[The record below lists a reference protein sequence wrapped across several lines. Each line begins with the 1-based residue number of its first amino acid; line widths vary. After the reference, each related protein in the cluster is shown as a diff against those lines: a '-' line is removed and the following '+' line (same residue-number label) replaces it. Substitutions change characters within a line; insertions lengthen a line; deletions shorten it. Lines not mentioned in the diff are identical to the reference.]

1 MDHGWQRPY
10 VGERT
15 EPFFPVLRRCRP
27 SNTTASVGISALVT
41 SVHDRNPAMRGRIL
55 ATPDHA
61 SEGGAAPRIT
71 AGWFE
76 EEFAAS
82 GDRFPE
88 AAERISQLADATE
101 SIRTTWTGSPATTT
115 AAWRARPRR

>member
-1 MDHGWQRPY
+1 VDHRWQRPF

-15 EPFFPVLRRCRP
+15 EPFFTVLRRCRP

-61 SEGGAAPRIT
+61 SEGGAALRIA

-76 EEFAAS
+76 EEFAGS
-82 GDRFPE
+82 GDRFLE
-88 AAERISQLADATE
+88 AAERVSQLADATE